1 MCRKGIRINIPVPP
15 HGVDAGGTEKAR
27 LAAGRKWRF
36 KAVGGSRGKSN
47 LGATPRADDV
57 AVWPEATDAPLPRK
71 APLLAEPCGAR
82 TVNRL

>member
-1 MCRKGIRINIPVPP
+1 
-15 HGVDAGGTEKAR
+15 

-71 APLLAEPCGAR
+71 APLLAEPCGASSWR
-82 TVNRL
+82 TELMWVENRWDELWLGAKN